1 MVSYKYCRY
10 VFFSILVGGTFDC
23 RLSIFSFFSIA
34 RYSIMLIFIHVVCVS
49 QSLYSFLALL
59 WFLPCTLCFYFSQRR
74 GGGEILV
81 GGSVEDWFAHDKNF
95 VTKKGNFYTRS
106 LFSNV
111 SRGGRCINITEDLN
125 SIYCK
130 ILKVN
135 RHTLGKNSISFT
147 NSQMHSSLILAELLL
162 CCELYSHTQVCLFHS
177 SVILVFCTA
186 INHRCY

>member
-1 MVSYKYCRY
+1 MSSSASLWEVLSIVVCRFLVSFPSQDIPSCLFLSMQCVCLSLCILSQPYCDFY
-10 VFFSILVGGTFDC
+10 HVPFVFILVREGG
-23 RLSIFSFFSIA
+23 R
-34 RYSIMLIFIHVVCVS
+34 
-49 QSLYSFLALL
+49 
-59 WFLPCTLCFYFSQRR
+59 
-74 GGGEILV
+74 GGEILV